1 MPVPETG
8 IATMIPDEF
17 FNVYDKTGP
26 GHSNYK
32 P

>member
-1 MPVPETG
+1 MIPETG
-8 IATMIPDEF
+8 IATIMPDEF

-26 GHSNYK
+26 GYSNYK